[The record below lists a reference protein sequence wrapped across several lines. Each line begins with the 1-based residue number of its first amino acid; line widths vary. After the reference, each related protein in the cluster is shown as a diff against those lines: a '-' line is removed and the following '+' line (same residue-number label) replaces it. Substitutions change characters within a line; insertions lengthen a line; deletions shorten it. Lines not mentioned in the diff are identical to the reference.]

1 MATVDKVLRVVPGFR
16 GDERDE
22 LVGVL
27 EPGLDRRLER
37 WDDDQVEMELSV
49 KERDG
54 VQQRVVLEAWVA
66 TRGSTHFV
74 ATSEDQDLQR
84 AVAEVR
90 DELRRQID
98 RFVTKGEDARRG

>member
-1 MATVDKVLRVVPGFR
+1 MASVDKVLRVVPGFR

-22 LVGVL
+22 LVAAL
-27 EPGLDRRLER
+27 EPGLGRRLER

-54 VQQRVVLEAWVA
+54 VQQRVVLEAWIA
-66 TRGSTHFV
+66 TRGRTRFV
-74 ATSEDQDLQR
+74 GTSDEPDLTR

-90 DELRRQID
+90 DDVRRQID
-98 RFVTKGEDARRG
+98 RFVNKGEDARRG

>member
-49 KERDG
+49 KERDS
-54 VQQRVVLEAWVA
+54 VQQRVVLEAWIA
-66 TRGSTHFV
+66 TRGRTRFV
-74 ATSEDQDLQR
+74 ATSDEQDLHK
-84 AVAEVR
+84 AVTEVR
-90 DELRRQID
+90 DDLRRQVD